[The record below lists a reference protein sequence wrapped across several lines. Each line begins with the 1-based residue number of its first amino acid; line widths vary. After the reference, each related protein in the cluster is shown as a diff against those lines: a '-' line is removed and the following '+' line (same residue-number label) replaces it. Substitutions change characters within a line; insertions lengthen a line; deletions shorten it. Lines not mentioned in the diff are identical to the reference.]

1 MCPIGAF
8 SGVVTGSFVQASTIV
23 SLRDGL
29 SVFCKSTDFTFDLA
43 RSIYDFRAGS
53 YLAVYKLIG

>member
-29 SVFCKSTDFTFDLA
+29 SVFCKSTDLTFDLA

-53 YLAVYKLIG
+53 YLAV